1 MLCNLYFLP
10 LYYSV
15 VSIICNMVSDMEVWC
30 ESSVKTQS
38 YCERMLF
45 LCDCYEIHHF
55 LIHGKLNIWK
65 QMGLHCYREWTYFK
79 ISESSTVNK
88 LNIFFILFFLSY
100 IYTFIYL
107 FWAGCFEIHC
117 FPPTSDITAV
127 KNVLIQNAK
136 VKESSNWK

>member
-10 LYYSV
+10 LCDSV

-45 LCDCYEIHHF
+45 LRDCYEIYHF
-55 LIHGKLNIWK
+55 LIHGRLNSWK

-88 LNIFFILFFLSY
+88 LNIFFILFFPQLY
-100 IYTFIYL
+100 LYIYL
-107 FWAGCFEIHC
+107 F
-117 FPPTSDITAV
+117 
-127 KNVLIQNAK
+127 VLGWLLWNSLFSTHIWHNCSEKCVDSECK
-136 VKESSNWK
+136 VQRK